1 MLNSNEQLDSMFFLR
16 QIAENSTLFSPY
28 FLLNPTVGFIAACFI
43 MLCGG
48 AMAEVIDIFPTST
61 GWQLQRANGEI
72 LGNMSSREAAQR
84 AADVYTRRGNTVNW
98 RTSSVTTTT
107 GGVSGSTSATTG
119 GASNVPPSRQVT
131 GGGTAPRQITGG
143 SNVPATTTGGSNV
156 PATTGGGSGGGNTGG
171 TASAASRV
179 NVGGAA
185 LGIIGMVSG
194 AAGLYESTAG
204 TDKATWTDVGTGALS
219 GAGFAAGAAAFVN
232 AIPVGGQIAY
242 GGAVLIGTAVG
253 ALGAGAEMFSETD
266 CEMDP
271 VLGIYACCNISK
283 LSNIDA
289 YRAEIG
295 DRMFTDTFPY
305 VRYCVQGK
313 KEFKEEQ
320 PWLKGR
326 FLDDHW
332 SDTVEVGLC
341 PGYSMP
347 ADGLNQEETKIQLYA
362 ANDASVGYCWAWE
375 CADPGRVR
383 SGGACIGSDV
393 TDASMM
399 GPFLPENFEVNSNH
413 DSGGNTAAN
422 AIGTNCN
429 AADLPQYAT
438 TGTYIDNGVAV
449 VCVATACQ
457 SGTYLVVN
465 SSGVSQGWCV
475 ASTYCNNKPNT
486 HLNIIDETKTDLQCV
501 SNMVSTVSDD
511 AEFGGELDAAVIVA
525 CSNAALDR
533 LNATAAVY
541 NQTVDDCVPTSC
553 KNGYR
558 LDGEGESAKCVANTD
573 NECERG
579 VTGYVMFEGV
589 CMPIAQMQQIQSQR
603 AEQQVAQQA
612 AQELQNLRSRI
623 DGYAKT
629 ILDIEIA
636 HADDKVAVWKNAD
649 GKFNTSRLLSDSI
662 AGIALGTVGGL
673 VVNKVVKDKHVETGF
688 EEIGCAIDDE
698 RIADFDDVFVING
711 AVDKNECVG
720 NNTGYG
726 NIYVWA
732 SRNSDGSDY
741 TRMVE
746 DVSNPDN
753 NACWVRVDI
762 ESDNPNIRVSD
773 VPSRWFIVGQQ
784 ITCGDWTDRN
794 TLRQRALDARKSGR
808 TWATVGGAVGGAGV
822 GVGIME
828 LFGNRLIGGKVM
840 GQKALDE
847 AELLY
852 SQMSESERREYAT
865 AIEKIDELCADLHAR
880 GGTHSACGD

>member
-1 MLNSNEQLDSMFFLR
+1 MRISRVFAQKKMPKINVG
-16 QIAENSTLFSPY
+16 
-28 FLLNPTVGFIAACFI
+28 FLLVGMWFILSGSTALADY
-43 MLCGG
+43 
-48 AMAEVIDIFPTST
+48 IDIFKT
-61 GWQLQRANGEI
+61 GEGYTLVTNNGDIAAKASNLET
-72 LGNMSSREAAQR
+72 AQR
-84 AADVYTRRGNTVNW
+84 YADLYTKRGAEVRWQSSLPARTTSGTVNP
-98 RTSSVTTTT
+98 SAATTT
-107 GGVSGSTSATTG
+107 GTSLTTTAKPGTNLPATTAKPG
-119 GASNVPPSRQVT
+119 TNLPATTT
-131 GGGTAPRQITGG
+131 GGG
-143 SNVPATTTGGSNV
+143 SNVPA
-156 PATTGGGSGGGNTGG
+156 PTGGGSGGNTGG
-171 TASAASRV
+171 GGGKVTGKGVGSTVGKALGV
-179 NVGGAA
+179 LGGA
-185 LGIIGMVSG
+185 LMVVDG
-194 AAGLYESTAG
+194 AANVSESVAG
-204 TDKATWTDVGTGALS
+204 TDKATWKDVGQGALG
-219 GAGFAAGAAAFVN
+219 GAEAAGGATMIANAYVGVGTVVWIASTAAGAVIGAA
-232 AIPVGGQIAY
+232 
-242 GGAVLIGTAVG
+242 
-253 ALGAGAEMFSETD
+253 GAGAEMFSETD

-271 VLGIYACCNISK
+271 VLGKYACCNISK

-332 SDTVEVGLC
+332 SANTEVGLC
-341 PGYSMP
+341 PGYDMP
-347 ADGLNQEETKIQLYA
+347 VNPDMNISLIA
-362 ANDASVGYCWAWE
+362 AAVEGVGHCWAWE

-383 SGGACIGSDV
+383 SGGTCIGSDV
-393 TDASMM
+393 ADASEM
-399 GPFLPENFEVNSNH
+399 GPFLPENFEANSNQ
-413 DSGGNTAAN
+413 DSGGNTADN
-422 AIGTNCN
+422 VIGTNCN
-429 AADLPQYAT
+429 VADLPQYAT
-438 TGTYIDNGVAV
+438 AGTYINNGVDV
-449 VCVATACQ
+449 VCAATACQ

-475 ASTYCNNKPNT
+475 ASTYCNDANT
-486 HLNIIDETKTDLQCV
+486 HLNIIDGTKTDLQCV

-603 AEQQVAQQA
+603 AEQQAAQQA
-612 AQELQNLRSRI
+612 AQELQNLQSRI
-623 DGYAKT
+623 DRYAET
-629 ILDIEIA
+629 IMDIEDA
-636 HADDKVAVWKNAD
+636 HADDKVSVWKNAD

-711 AVDKNECVG
+711 AVNKNGCVG

-726 NIYVWA
+726 NVYVWA

-784 ITCGDWTDRN
+784 VTCGNWADRN

-808 TWATVGGAVGGAGV
+808 TWATVGGVVGGAGV

-847 AELLY
+847 VELLY
-852 SQMSESERREYAT
+852 SQMSESERREYAN
-865 AIEKIDELCADLHAR
+865 AVEKLDELCSELHAR
-880 GGTHSACGD
+880 GGFHSACGD

>member
-1 MLNSNEQLDSMFFLR
+1 MRISRVFAQKKMPKINVG
-16 QIAENSTLFSPY
+16 
-28 FLLNPTVGFIAACFI
+28 FLLVGMWFILSGSTALADY
-43 MLCGG
+43 
-48 AMAEVIDIFPTST
+48 IDIFKT
-61 GWQLQRANGEI
+61 GEGYTLVTNNGDIAAKASNLET
-72 LGNMSSREAAQR
+72 AQR
-84 AADVYTRRGNTVNW
+84 YADLYTKRGAEVRWQSSLPARTTSGTVNP
-98 RTSSVTTTT
+98 SAATTT
-107 GGVSGSTSATTG
+107 GTSLTTTAKPGTNLPATTAKPG
-119 GASNVPPSRQVT
+119 TNLPATTT
-131 GGGTAPRQITGG
+131 GGG
-143 SNVPATTTGGSNV
+143 SNVPA
-156 PATTGGGSGGGNTGG
+156 ATSGGSGGGNTGG

-194 AAGLYESTAG
+194 AVGLYESTAG
-204 TDKATWTDVGTGALS
+204 TDKATWADVGTGALS
-219 GAGFAAGAAAFVN
+219 GAGVAAGAAAFVN

-332 SDTVEVGLC
+332 SSNVEVGLC
-341 PGYSMP
+341 PGYDMP
-347 ADGLNQEETKIQLYA
+347 VNQEGMNIQLYA
-362 ANDASVGYCWAWE
+362 ANDANVGYCWAWE

-383 SGGACIGSDV
+383 SGGTCIGSDV
-393 TDASMM
+393 ADASEM
-399 GPFLPENFEVNSNH
+399 GPFLPENFEANSNQ
-413 DSGGNTAAN
+413 DSGGNTADN
-422 AIGTNCN
+422 VIGTNCN
-429 AADLPQYAT
+429 VADLPQYAT
-438 TGTYIDNGVAV
+438 AGTYINNGVDV
-449 VCVATACQ
+449 VCAATACQ

-475 ASTYCNNKPNT
+475 ASTYCNDANT
-486 HLNIIDETKTDLQCV
+486 HLNIIDGTKTDLQCV
-501 SNMVSTVSDD
+501 SNIVSTVSDD

-603 AEQQVAQQA
+603 AEQQAVQQA
-612 AQELQNLRSRI
+612 AQELQNLQSRI
-623 DGYAKT
+623 DRYAET
-629 ILDIEIA
+629 IMDIEDA
-636 HADDKVAVWKNAD
+636 HADDKVSAWKNAD

-688 EEIGCAIDDE
+688 KEIGCAIDDE
-698 RIADFDDVFVING
+698 RVADFDDVFVING
-711 AVDKNECVG
+711 AVNKNGCVG

-726 NIYVWA
+726 NVYVWA

-746 DVSNPDN
+746 DVSNPAN

-784 ITCGDWTDRN
+784 ITCGDWADRN

-852 SQMSESERREYAT
+852 SQMSESERREYAN
-865 AIEKIDELCADLHAR
+865 AVEKLDELCSELHAR
-880 GGTHSACGD
+880 GGFHSACGD

>member
-1 MLNSNEQLDSMFFLR
+1 
-16 QIAENSTLFSPY
+16 
-28 FLLNPTVGFIAACFI
+28 
-43 MLCGG
+43 MLCGS
-48 AMAEVIDIFPTST
+48 AVAEVIDIFPTGT
-61 GWQLQRANGEI
+61 GWQIQRANGEI
-72 LGNMSSREAAQR
+72 LGNVTSLEAAQR
-84 AADVYTRRGNTVNW
+84 AAGIYTRQGNTVNW
-98 RTSSVTTTT
+98 RASSVTTTT
-107 GGVSGSTSATTG
+107 SGVSGGTSATTG
-119 GASNVPPSRQVT
+119 GAANVPPSRQVT
-131 GGGTAPRQITGG
+131 GGGTAPRQVTGG
-143 SNVPATTTGGSNV
+143 SNVPATTSGGGS
-156 PATTGGGSGGGNTGG
+156 AGGSGGGNTGG

-185 LGIIGMVSG
+185 LGVIGIVSG

-204 TDKATWTDVGTGALS
+204 TDKATWADVGTGALS
-219 GAGFAAGAAAFVN
+219 GAGVAAGAAAFVN

-242 GGAVLIGTAVG
+242 GGAVLVGTVVG

-271 VLGIYACCNISK
+271 VLGKYACCNISK

-347 ADGLNQEETKIQLYA
+347 ADGLNQDGTKIQLYA

-383 SGGACIGSDV
+383 SGGTCIGSDV
-393 TDASMM
+393 ADASEM
-399 GPFLPENFEVNSNH
+399 GPFLPENFEANSNQ
-413 DSGGNTAAN
+413 DSGGNTADN
-422 AIGTNCN
+422 VIGTDCN
-429 AADLPQYAT
+429 VADLPQYAT
-438 TGTYIDNGVAV
+438 AGTYINNGVDV
-449 VCVATACQ
+449 VCAATACQ

-501 SNMVSTVSDD
+501 SNDTGNAPVVTD
-511 AEFGGELDAAVIVA
+511 APQSGDENQPDASPSKDEPAAV
-525 CSNAALDR
+525 
-533 LNATAAVY
+533 
-541 NQTVDDCVPTSC
+541 
-553 KNGYR
+553 
-558 LDGEGESAKCVANTD
+558 NTD
-573 NECERG
+573 TRNECERG

-589 CMPIAQMQQIQSQR
+589 CMPIVQMQQIQSQR
-603 AEQQVAQQA
+603 AEQQAAQQA
-612 AQELQNLRSRI
+612 AQELQNLQSRI
-623 DGYAKT
+623 DKYAET
-629 ILDIEIA
+629 IMDIEDA
-636 HADDKVAVWKNAD
+636 HADDKVSAWKNAD

-698 RIADFDDVFVING
+698 RVADFDDVFVING
-711 AVDKNECVG
+711 AVNKNGCVG

-726 NIYVWA
+726 NVYVWA

-746 DVSNPDN
+746 DVSNPAN

-784 ITCGDWTDRN
+784 ITCGDWANRN

-808 TWATVGGAVGGAGV
+808 AWATVGGAVGGAGV
-822 GVGIME
+822 GVGMME

-852 SQMSESERREYAT
+852 SQMSESERREYAN
-865 AIEKIDELCADLHAR
+865 AVEKLDELCSELHAR
-880 GGTHSACGD
+880 GGFHSACGD

>member
-1 MLNSNEQLDSMFFLR
+1 MPNLN
-16 QIAENSTLFSPY
+16 
-28 FLLNPTVGFIAACFI
+28 VGFFAACFF
-43 MLCGG
+43 MLCGS
-48 AMAEVIDIFPTST
+48 AVAEVIDIFPTGT
-61 GWQLQRANGEI
+61 GWQIQRANGEI
-72 LGNMSSREAAQR
+72 LGNVTSLEAAQR
-84 AADVYTRRGNTVNW
+84 AAGVYTRQGNTVNW

-107 GGVSGSTSATTG
+107 SGVSGGTSATTG
-119 GASNVPPSRQVT
+119 GAANVPPSRQVT
-131 GGGTAPRQITGG
+131 GGGTAPRQVTGG
-143 SNVPATTTGGSNV
+143 SNVPAT
-156 PATTGGGSGGGNTGG
+156 TTGGGSGGGNTGG

-185 LGIIGMVSG
+185 LGVIGIVSG

-204 TDKATWTDVGTGALS
+204 TDKATWADVGTGALS
-219 GAGFAAGAAAFVN
+219 GAGVAAGAAAFVN

-242 GGAVLIGTAVG
+242 GGAVLVGTVVG

-271 VLGIYACCNISK
+271 VLGKYACCNISK

-347 ADGLNQEETKIQLYA
+347 ADGLNQDGTKIQLYA

-383 SGGACIGSDV
+383 SGGTCIGSDV
-393 TDASMM
+393 ADASEM
-399 GPFLPENFEVNSNH
+399 GPFLPENFEANSNQ
-413 DSGGNTAAN
+413 DSGGNTADN
-422 AIGTNCN
+422 VIGTDCN
-429 AADLPQYAT
+429 VADLPQYAT
-438 TGTYIDNGVAV
+438 AGTYINNGVDV
-449 VCVATACQ
+449 VCAATACQ

-501 SNMVSTVSDD
+501 SNDTGNAPVVTD
-511 AEFGGELDAAVIVA
+511 APQSGGAGAAGA
-525 CSNAALDR
+525 EAGDSQGGA
-533 LNATAAVY
+533 
-541 NQTVDDCVPTSC
+541 S
-553 KNGYR
+553 
-558 LDGEGESAKCVANTD
+558 NTD
-573 NECERG
+573 TRNECERG

-589 CMPIAQMQQIQSQR
+589 CMPIVQMQQIQSQR
-603 AEQQVAQQA
+603 AEQRAAQQA
-612 AQELQNLRSRI
+612 AQELQNLQSRI
-623 DGYAKT
+623 DRYAET
-629 ILDIEIA
+629 IMDIEDA
-636 HADDKVAVWKNAD
+636 HADDKVSAWKNAD

-698 RIADFDDVFVING
+698 RVADFDDVFVING
-711 AVDKNECVG
+711 AVNKNGCVG

-726 NIYVWA
+726 NVYVWA

-746 DVSNPDN
+746 DVSNPAN

-784 ITCGDWTDRN
+784 ITCGDWANRN

-808 TWATVGGAVGGAGV
+808 AWATVGGAVGGAGV
-822 GVGIME
+822 GVGMME

-852 SQMSESERREYAT
+852 SQMSESERREYAN
-865 AIEKIDELCADLHAR
+865 AVEKLDELCSELHAR
-880 GGTHSACGD
+880 GGFHSACGD